1 MSGSV
6 PIARPTVVLQARSV
20 GDPRRAVMTRRHRRR
35 TIDGERPPG
44 GYCLQVAEDLPS
56 LYRLGIVGS
65 GQIARMTHQSAVKLG
80 LTPRLFAERFDDSAA
95 QAAPGAVFNHP
106 DALAGFAADC
116 EVVTFEHERI
126 DIGLLEALEENGTL
140 LRPGTKTIRVAFD
153 KMHQRRIL
161 KHRGYQVPAF
171 AEVRGPDDVLDFA
184 NAHGFPVVLKTV
196 RAAPPG
202 QLGVW
207 VVENR
212 AEAMRVLA
220 ERSGLELMAEEY
232 QGIVKEMVVIV
243 VRRPGGHARCYPIT
257 EIINQD
263 GAAKEIRAPAD
274 IGKHL
279 AAEARDTALK
289 LADEF
294 DTVGVLAVE
303 LFLTTEGLVVNELA
317 ARPHNAGHLTIEYCP
332 TSQFEN
338 HVRAV
343 LDLPLGPTWST
354 APAAVTINVIGNLEG
369 IDPASHLPEAL
380 AVEGAQIHLYGKL
393 PRPGRKLGHV
403 TAIGNDVEQARELA
417 GRAEAALFGRRF

>member
-1 MSGSV
+1 M
-6 PIARPTVVLQARSV
+6 
-20 GDPRRAVMTRRHRRR
+20 
-35 TIDGERPPG
+35 
-44 GYCLQVAEDLPS
+44 AEDLPA

-80 LTPRLFAERFDDSAA
+80 ITPRLFAERFDDSAA

-116 EVVTFEHERI
+116 EVLTFEHERI
-126 DIGLLEALEENGTL
+126 DVGLLQALEDNGAL

-153 KMHQRRIL
+153 KMHQRRML

-171 AEVRGPDDVLDFA
+171 AEVRGPDDVFDFA

-202 QLGVW
+202 ELGVW
-207 VVENR
+207 IVENR

-220 ERSGLELMAEEY
+220 ERSNLELMAEEY
-232 QGIVKEMVVIV
+232 QAIIKEMVVLV
-243 VRRPGGHARCYPIT
+243 VRRPGGFSRCYPIAEFT
-257 EIINQD
+257 NQD
-263 GAAKEIRAPAD
+263 GAAREIRAPAD
-274 IGKHL
+274 IGHRL
-279 AAEARDTALK
+279 ATEARELALK
-289 LADEF
+289 LADDF
-294 DTVGVLAVE
+294 DAVGVLAVE
-303 LFLTTEGLVVNELA
+303 MFLTTEGLVVNELA
-317 ARPHNAGHLTIEYCP
+317 ARPHNAGHLTMESCP

-343 LDLPLGPTWST
+343 LDLPLGPVWQI

-369 IDPASHLPEAL
+369 TDPSRHLPEAL
-380 AVEGAQIHLYGKL
+380 SVEGAQIHLYGKL

-403 TAIGNDVEQARELA
+403 TALGDDMEQARALA
-417 GRAEAALFGRRF
+417 RRAEAALHGRRL

>member
-1 MSGSV
+1 M
-6 PIARPTVVLQARSV
+6 
-20 GDPRRAVMTRRHRRR
+20 
-35 TIDGERPPG
+35 
-44 GYCLQVAEDLPS
+44 AEDLPA

-65 GQIARMTHQSAVKLG
+65 GQIARMTHQAAVKLG
-80 LTPRLFAERFDDSAA
+80 ITPRLFAERFDDSAA

-116 EVVTFEHERI
+116 EVLTFEHERI
-126 DIGLLEALEENGTL
+126 DVGLLAAMEENGTL

-153 KMHQRRIL
+153 KMHQRRML

-171 AEVRGPDDVLDFA
+171 AEVRGPDDVFDFA

-202 QLGVW
+202 EMGVW

-220 ERSGLELMAEEY
+220 ERSNLELMAEEY
-232 QGIVKEMVVIV
+232 QAIVKEMVVLV
-243 VRRPGGHARCYPIT
+243 VRRPGGHARCYPIAET
-257 EIINQD
+257 TNQD
-263 GAAKEIRAPAD
+263 GAAKEIRMPAD
-274 IGKHL
+274 IGNRL
-279 AAEARDTALK
+279 ASEAREIALK
-289 LADEF
+289 LANDFEA
-294 DTVGVLAVE
+294 VGVLAVE
-303 LFLTTEGLVVNELA
+303 MFLTTEGLVVNELA
-317 ARPHNAGHLTIEYCP
+317 ARPHNAGHLTIESCP

-343 LDLPLGPTWST
+343 LDLPLGPTWPS
-354 APAAVTINVIGNLEG
+354 APAAVTINVIGTLDG
-369 IDPASHLPEAL
+369 FDPAQHLPEAL

-403 TAIGNDVEQARELA
+403 TALGDDIDQARELA
-417 GRAEAALFGRRF
+417 RRAEAALHGRRL